1 MGAIGNELAIDDL
14 RELALEAAQRLARG
28 LVLGELAIEVVS
40 SGSRVHRLDPSC
52 EMQRVVERAI
62 AAPGQAVPRANGK
75 RGGWSSRLAWIG
87 VEPQRLVA
95 AREDVHLA
103 TGADA
108 HVVNE
113 MDIERRP

>member
-1 MGAIGNELAIDDL
+1 MVPIGDEMAIDDL
-14 RELALEAAQRLARG
+14 RQLAFQAAERLARR
-28 LVLGELAIEVVS
+28 LVLGELALVMVAP
-40 SGSRVHRLDPSC
+40 GARMHGLDPSR